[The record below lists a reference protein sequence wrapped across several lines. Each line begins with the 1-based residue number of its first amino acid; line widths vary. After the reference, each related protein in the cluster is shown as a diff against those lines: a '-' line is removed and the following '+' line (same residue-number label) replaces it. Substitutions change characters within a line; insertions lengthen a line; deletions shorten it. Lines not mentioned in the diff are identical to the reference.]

1 MADAMFPSFFNLR
14 VFIKDKPQQEEQE
27 TLKIL
32 RHLVRSCQAP
42 QMPMGAP
49 QYLRQIHQQQQN
61 AAQKQQQQQGWA
73 QQAVSS
79 THDTREINDL
89 VDRDCELPGL

>member
-1 MADAMFPSFFNLR
+1 MSR
-14 VFIKDKPQQEEQE
+14 
-27 TLKIL
+27 
-32 RHLVRSCQAP
+32 
-42 QMPMGAP
+42 GALHH
-49 QYLRQIHQQQQN
+49 LRQIPHQQQN